1 MITRETVE
9 KIAKLARLQLSE
21 SDLEKYTGQLNNI
34 LGHIEKLNQ
43 LDTQAIEATTHA
55 VEVANPM
62 REDEVKVSSVI
73 DAVLEISPDHE
84 EHFFRVPKVI

>member
-1 MITRETVE
+1 MINRETVE

-34 LGHIEKLNQ
+34 LADVEKLKELNT
-43 LDTQAIEATTHA
+43 DAIEATTHA
-55 VEVANPM
+55 VEVANPL
-62 REDEVKVSSVI
+62 REDEVKTNTVI

-84 EHFFRVPKVI
+84 AHFFRVPKVL

>member
-43 LDTQAIEATTHA
+43 LDTRDIEATTHA
-55 VEVANPM
+55 VEVPNPL
-62 REDEVKVSSVI
+62 RDDAVRVSTVI
-73 DAVLEISPDHE
+73 EQVLEISPDHE
-84 EHFFRVPKVI
+84 AHFFRVPKVI

>member
-1 MITRETVE
+1 MITRDTVE

-43 LDTQAIEATTHA
+43 LDTSAIEATTHA
-55 VEVANPM
+55 VEVPNPL
-62 REDEVKVSSVI
+62 REDEVRTNQVI
-73 DAVLEISPDHE
+73 ESLLEISPDHE
-84 EHFFRVPKVI
+84 DHFFRVPKVI